1 MVSTKKMMDL
11 GLETKLPGPLMTL
24 GNLENEGKGR
34 EINLTCK
41 FQAQAS
47 GGERS

>member
-1 MVSTKKMMDL
+1 MMDL
-11 GLETKLPGPLMTL
+11 GLETKVPGPLMTL

-34 EINLTCK
+34 VNLTCK
-41 FQAQAS
+41 FLGQAS

>member
-1 MVSTKKMMDL
+1 MSVLTKMVATKKKMMDL

-34 EINLTCK
+34 IINLTCK
-41 FQAQAS
+41 
-47 GGERS
+47 

>member
-1 MVSTKKMMDL
+1 MMDL

-34 EINLTCK
+34 VNLTCK
-41 FQAQAS
+41 FLGQTS